1 MYGPL
6 DFHVLDKASPGFSIY
21 EKKKDALDNAHP
33 YVFVLIYFVTLHKH
47 AHVC

>member
-6 DFHVLDKASPGFSIY
+6 DIHVLGKASPGFSIY
-21 EKKKDALDNAHP
+21 EKKIDALNNSHP
-33 YVFVLIYFVTLHKH
+33 YVVLIYVVTLHKH